1 MTSASGANHL
11 VARQHLHA
19 LPPGPDARLNE
30 VQVRCTRA
38 TPATGMSPLSLF
50 SSRVDDF
57 LQMAAVARDSH
68 ARSDPDAIVA
78 GLLAVT
84 VSIWNLRAMTTPAW
98 LLRRLINIWGP
109 FRGAGIVVTSLADD
123 WSHARVVLKERLLN
137 RNYVGTHF
145 GGSLFAMTDPFYM
158 LMLMHRLGKGYR
170 VWDRAA
176 SIDFLSPGRGTLIA
190 RVRKQIYVRHSNNR
204 RAAESNTEQ

>member
-1 MTSASGANHL
+1 
-11 VARQHLHA
+11 
-19 LPPGPDARLNE
+19 
-30 VQVRCTRA
+30 
-38 TPATGMSPLSLF
+38 
-50 SSRVDDF
+50 
-57 LQMAAVARDSH
+57 
-68 ARSDPDAIVA
+68 
-78 GLLAVT
+78 
-84 VSIWNLRAMTTPAW
+84 MTTPAW

-176 SIDFLSPGRGTLIA
+176 SIDFLSPGRGTLNAEFRLDDRTVESIRRNAASGEAVFPEFEVEVRDTGGTLIA